1 MTAST
6 LNCEEITHIIPL
18 DDEEDMVFNK
28 LPNQIHQLYKQRPLL
43 KHKAKLN
50 AHGGIQVYGENY
62 WDTYTPVVNLI
73 RICMMLR
80 LSIIHNLYMTSI
92 NFTLAFPQADVE
104 TTIYME
110 VPLGCE
116 VTEIDCICL
125 LLIKLYDFKQAAKTW
140 FKCLRDNLIASGEN
154 GGYRFRESEIDPC
167 IFYKG
172 VLLILWV
179 DDCLIFAKQKEIT
192 DQLITDLNRNFFL
205 TMKKMTCLR
214 T

>member
-6 LNCEEITHIIPL
+6 LNGEEITHIIPL

-28 LPNQIHQLYKQRPLL
+28 LPNQTHQLYKQRPLL

-116 VTEIDCICL
+116 VTEIDYICL
-125 LLIKLYDFKQAAKTW
+125 LLIKLYDLKQAAKTW
-140 FKCLRDNLIASGEN
+140 FKC
-154 GGYRFRESEIDPC
+154 
-167 IFYKG
+167 
-172 VLLILWV
+172 
-179 DDCLIFAKQKEIT
+179 
-192 DQLITDLNRNFFL
+192 
-205 TMKKMTCLR
+205 
-214 T
+214 